1 MKLKNCR
8 NCLSKKI
15 ENIFSLGNL
24 YYTGKFFKKGK
35 NPKKGP
41 INVVLCKACKLL
53 QLGNN
58 FDTKYLYGPDYGYQT
73 GINAT
78 MTKHVKNVTKTLSGK
93 TRIKKGELVL
103 DIASND
109 GTLLNFYNKN
119 IVTFGVDP
127 LIDKFSK
134 KYKKINYTIS
144 EFFSAN
150 KIKKIIF
157 NKKFKIITALSV
169 FYDLKKPNKFLA
181 DAESLLDND
190 GIFLLEFADLGSIVK
205 LNMFDTFCHEHLEY
219 YSVKIISEMCF
230 KNNLRLFDVKYNNIN
245 GGSAQLFICKENAS
259 YLNNR
264 VSLNNAFS
272 YEKKLKL
279 TKKKT
284 FINFFKKINVIKN
297 QLSQFIKTEKNKKKT
312 IHCYGASTKG
322 NVLLQYFKLDNNLID
337 YAAERNPEKYNLF
350 TPGSKIKIISE
361 KFSRKMKP
369 NYYLVLPW
377 HFKKEILSRE
387 STTIKK
393 GSKFIFPLPK
403 FKIYS

>member
-8 NCLSKKI
+8 NCSSKKI
-15 ENIFSLGNL
+15 ENVFSLGNL
-24 YYTGKFFKKGK
+24 FYTGKFFKKNK

-41 INVVLCKACKLL
+41 INVVLCNACKLL

-78 MTKHVKNVTKTLSGK
+78 MTKHVKKVTEVL
-93 TRIKKGELVL
+93 IKKTKIKKDDLVL

-119 IVTFGVDP
+119 IITFGIDP
-127 LIDKFSK
+127 LVDKFSK
-134 KYKKINYTIS
+134 KYKKINYKIS
-144 EFFSAN
+144 DFFSGN

-181 DAESLLDND
+181 DAESILDD
-190 GIFLLEFADLGSIVK
+190 EGIFLLEFADLGSIIK

-219 YSVKIISEMCF
+219 YSVKIISQMCF
-230 KNNLRLFDVKYNNIN
+230 KNKLRLFDVKYNNIN
-245 GGSAQLFICKENAS
+245 GGSAQLFICKKNAL
-259 YLNNR
+259 YRNNQ
-264 VSLNNAFS
+264 VSLNSAFS

-279 TKKKT
+279 EKKTT
-284 FINFFKKINVIKN
+284 FINFFKKINSIKN
-297 QLSQFIKTEKNKKKT
+297 QLSLFIKKEKNKNKS

-322 NVLLQYFKLDNNLID
+322 NVLLQYFKLDNSLID

-361 KFSRKMKP
+361 KLSREKKP

-377 HFKKEILSRE
+377 HFKKEILKRE
-387 STTIKK
+387 VATIKK

-403 FKIYS
+403 FKIYC

>member
-119 IVTFGVDP
+119 IVTF
-127 LIDKFSK
+127 
-134 KYKKINYTIS
+134 
-144 EFFSAN
+144 
-150 KIKKIIF
+150 
-157 NKKFKIITALSV
+157 
-169 FYDLKKPNKFLA
+169 
-181 DAESLLDND
+181 
-190 GIFLLEFADLGSIVK
+190 
-205 LNMFDTFCHEHLEY
+205 
-219 YSVKIISEMCF
+219 
-230 KNNLRLFDVKYNNIN
+230 
-245 GGSAQLFICKENAS
+245 
-259 YLNNR
+259 
-264 VSLNNAFS
+264 
-272 YEKKLKL
+272 
-279 TKKKT
+279 
-284 FINFFKKINVIKN
+284 
-297 QLSQFIKTEKNKKKT
+297 
-312 IHCYGASTKG
+312 
-322 NVLLQYFKLDNNLID
+322 
-337 YAAERNPEKYNLF
+337 
-350 TPGSKIKIISE
+350 
-361 KFSRKMKP
+361 
-369 NYYLVLPW
+369 
-377 HFKKEILSRE
+377 
-387 STTIKK
+387 
-393 GSKFIFPLPK
+393 
-403 FKIYS
+403 